1 MVPKPRVKGKSSER
15 IARDILAKLGY
26 EVIETNKI
34 VTVDD
39 ARIFEVDIIAR
50 NSEDEV
56 YCVEV
61 KSGQA
66 GVSDVRQVFGNSE
79 ILGLKPMLICKGFA
93 NEAAETMARE
103 LKVKMIRL
111 TEHFI
116 LLEPEELEVI
126 VSTAVQDILNKY
138 GFYPIPH
145 WNKIKEED
153 WNLISTISEAER
165 FKEAAENASLSVKQ
179 LGQRI
184 GDLRQGGIFPRK
196 GQSFTDLKRHS
207 RQLMYRYSIKRKLE
221 RIENRLKKIEEALY
235 QRQRE

>member
-1 MVPKPRVKGKSSER
+1 MPKPRVKGKSSER
-15 IARDILAKLGY
+15 IARGILAKLGY

-184 GDLRQGGIFPRK
+184 GDLRQVGIFPRK